1 MPSTGTTAVVEM
13 ETRVEASPEAIFGF
27 FTEPD
32 KMIQWMGRKAQLDP
46 KPGGL
51 FHCDVNGRSIASGSF
66 LEVDPPR
73 RVVFSFG
80 WERGESVVEPG
91 SSTVE
96 VTLEPDG
103 DATTVR
109 LVHRDLPNEDS
120 ASSHREG
127 WRHYIDRL
135 CIVAAGGDPGGDP
148 WADPER
154 AGS

>member
-1 MPSTGTTAVVEM
+1 MA
-13 ETRVEASPEAIFGF
+13 TRVEASPEAIFGF

-32 KMIQWMGRKAQLDP
+32 KMIQWMGRDAQLEP
-46 KPGGL
+46 RAGGL
-51 FHCDVNGRSIASGSF
+51 FRCDVNGRSIASGTF
-66 LEVDPPR
+66 LEVEPPR
-73 RVVFSFG
+73 RIVFSFG

-109 LVHRDLPNEDS
+109 LIHRDLPSEDA

-127 WRHYIDRL
+127 WSHYFDRL
-135 CIVAAGGDPGGDP
+135 AVAAVGGDPGEDP
-148 WADPER
+148 WLDSNR
-154 AGS
+154 AASDTSS